1 MNVKLAKFS
10 FSGIKNIE
18 ETITFD
24 FISKKSKNMKPKDFN
39 DFTIKGLYGPNGTG
53 KTALVEAMTFYKK
66 ITTDVDYLT
75 KSCESITQLIN
86 RNTQVISI
94 EVELFINNPKLAK
107 KTYNVTHILN
117 IVIRNSKLYIEKEI
131 YIIDELPV
139 LYIEKGEI
147 LHHSIL
153 DEIVNKMINTLN
165 SSSAIAKSEEVISML
180 LENKGNISNMLTSSQ
195 KNSKHFKILRSI
207 YSFSLQLNIFFEE
220 KDTHDDYILNN
231 YFNTFEDSS
240 LIDQN
245 DLSSFMS
252 NNTKQKSYP
261 PITTRFNTNVESLK
275 HLNSELP
282 NLTKFIQIFKPNLT
296 RLYTKSRPNNN
307 VYEVEVIA
315 EYNNIEISLEFESV
329 GIKKLVGLYYM
340 IEHLK
345 NGGIV
350 VFDELDAHLHDVAL
364 TEILCYLEEFG
375 NGQLIFTC
383 HNLMMMD
390 VLEDV
395 PNSID
400 ILTLEGEVKTWK
412 RKGNAVAKNSYK
424 NGYYTNDF
432 NYGYFDLVEVFD
444 A

>member
-24 FISKKSKNMKPKDFN
+24 FIPKKSKNMKLEDFE
-39 DFTIKGLYGPNGTG
+39 DFAIKGLYGPNGTG

-66 ITTDVDYLT
+66 ITTDVGYLT
-75 KSCESITQLIN
+75 KSYESIAQIIN

-94 EVELFINNPKLAK
+94 EVELFVNNPKLAK
-107 KTYNVTHILN
+107 KTYSVTHSLDIA
-117 IVIRNSKLYIEKEI
+117 IRNNKLYIEKEF
-131 YIIDELPV
+131 YIIDEQPMLC
-139 LYIEKGEI
+139 IEKGEI
-147 LHHSIL
+147 KYHSIP
-153 DEIVNKMINTLN
+153 DDIVNKMINTLN
-165 SSSAIAKSEEVISML
+165 STSAIAKSEEIISL
-180 LENKGNISNMLTSSQ
+180 FLESKESLSNMLTGSQ
-195 KNSKHFKILRSI
+195 KNSKHFIILRSI
-207 YSFSLQLNIFFEE
+207 YTFSLQLNVFFEE
-220 KDTHDDYILNN
+220 KDVHDDYLLKN
-231 YFNTFEDSS
+231 YFNTFDDSS
-240 LIDQN
+240 SIDHS
-245 DLSSFMS
+245 DLSSFMG

-296 RLYTKSRPNNN
+296 RLYTKSRPNNDML
-307 VYEVEVIA
+307 EVEVIA
-315 EYNNIEISLEFESV
+315 EYNTAEISLEFESV

-340 IEHLK
+340 IQHLK
-345 NGGIV
+345 DGGIV

-400 ILTLEGEVKTWK
+400 ILTLDGEVKTWK